1 MREALNAAG
10 PQGRPVIRK
19 LGSLDW
25 AAAAL
30 GATSSGVAL
39 NVIAHGTPGKLLKG
53 FEAASYHSHLAST
66 TVPQDALLYYTFHG
80 WGSAKGIAPIFG
92 AAQLGPFRTLL
103 GQVGKLIAGENALYV
118 RPASGRIPEIT
129 LVTEPARGTN
139 GAASLDHLLL
149 RFRKDL
155 HAAPRRTEIA
165 GLPARTLSF
174 GSFAINYANV
184 GNKLVVTDLPAGIR
198 GVQSGPKLAQN
209 ANYRDA
215 LESAG
220 VPAKTPG
227 YLYVNI
233 HSTIPLVERLS
244 HARIPG
250 EIRRN
255 LTPLR
260 SALEYEVARSHE
272 VEVSFFLRIR

>member
-1 MREALNAAG
+1 L
-10 PQGRPVIRK
+10 
-19 LGSLDW
+19 
-25 AAAAL
+25 
-30 GATSSGVAL
+30 AT
-39 NVIAHGTPGKLLKG
+39 
-53 FEAASYHSHLAST
+53 T
-66 TVPQDALLYYTFHG
+66 TVPKDALLYYTFHG

-92 AAQLGPFRTLL
+92 AAQLGPLRSLL
-103 GQVGKLIAGENALYV
+103 AQVGKLIAGENALYV
-118 RPASGRIPEIT
+118 RPAASGRIPEIT

-139 GAASLDHLLL
+139 GAVGLDHFLH
-149 RFRKDL
+149 RFRKEL

-184 GNKLVVTDLPAGIR
+184 GSKLVVTDLPAGIR

-209 ANYRDA
+209 ANYRDT

-220 VPAKTPG
+220 IPSKTPG

-233 HSTIPLVERLS
+233 HSTIPLVEHLS
-244 HARIPG
+244 HARIPS

-255 LTPLR
+255 LSPLR
-260 SALEYEVARSHE
+260 SALEYEVARSH
-272 VEVSFFLRIR
+272 